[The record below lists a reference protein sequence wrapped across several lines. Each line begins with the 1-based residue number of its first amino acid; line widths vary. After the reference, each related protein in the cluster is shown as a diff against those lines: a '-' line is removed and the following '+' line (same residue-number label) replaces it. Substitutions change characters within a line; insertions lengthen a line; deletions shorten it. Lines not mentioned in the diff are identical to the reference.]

1 MNDEH
6 RWDRKLNISTG
17 GRDGTA
23 EDSHRR
29 SYEPTPYAV
38 LERIAESGLVGKQNL
53 LVDYGCGKGRVSLF
67 LSWRTGCRSVGI
79 DFNPR
84 LTGEAERNRQSFAG
98 KAQVRFFTES
108 AERYEVPS
116 GADCFYFF
124 NPFSAETL
132 RSVLAR
138 ITGSWYE
145 SPRPMRLLFY
155 YPSDEYRQILMDAD
169 ELTYVREIDCSDLF
183 PGDERER
190 VLCFETGRGG
200 EGSGSM

>member
-1 MNDEH
+1 
-6 RWDRKLNISTG
+6 
-17 GRDGTA
+17 
-23 EDSHRR
+23 
-29 SYEPTPYAV
+29 
-38 LERIAESGLVGKQNL
+38 
-53 LVDYGCGKGRVSLF
+53 
-67 LSWRTGCRSVGI
+67 
-79 DFNPR
+79 
-84 LTGEAERNRQSFAG
+84 
-98 KAQVRFFTES
+98 
-108 AERYEVPS
+108 PS

-200 EGSGSM
+200 E